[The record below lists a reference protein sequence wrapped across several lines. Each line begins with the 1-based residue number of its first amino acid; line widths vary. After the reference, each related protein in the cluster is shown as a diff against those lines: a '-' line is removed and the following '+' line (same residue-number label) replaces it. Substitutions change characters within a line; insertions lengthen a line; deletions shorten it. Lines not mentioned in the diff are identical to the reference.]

1 MKDMKTAAA
10 QDLECCPTLSKEP
23 RCDVL
28 DFRYRLPH
36 RTTVKRGGQAS
47 HRNRGSDPPPGLT
60 RCPGPLSL
68 GDPFHT
74 ITLLPGEKVKR
85 FTSDRHPLYDRQLY
99 ECELPQRAAFRGA
112 LFHGRGAQ
120 NSMTDV
126 SATDAS
132 HSSNSESG
140 KWDFHDD
147 ASGSLG
153 FFSVSADANARGSHS
168 ASSTSDF
175 LRQMHT
181 LGQSICA
188 GDACG
193 PVLFHRGSFLADAR
207 VNRIRR
213 SLRIL
218 VPRVFQCQP
227 STMPSLSSFIASIR
241 RKITLEAIK
250 RRVDDP
256 AAPTR
261 VSSNPTLSK
270 GQISVV
276 PTSVLARKTAWR
288 SNKWAVTASPQAPCL
303 WDLRC
308 RGGWIPLAGRCRV
321 PAHLRAIVRCATQS
335 RAEAR

>member
-47 HRNRGSDPPPGLT
+47 RQATVTVEVILHLRLT
-60 RCPGPLSL
+60 RCPGPLSV
-68 GDPFHT
+68 GDPCHT
-74 ITLLPGEKVKR
+74 IALLPGEKVKR

-153 FFSVSADANARGSHS
+153 FFSVSADTNARGSHS

-175 LRQMHT
+175 LRQMHN

-227 STMPSLSSFIASIR
+227 LPCRHFL
-241 RKITLEAIK
+241 L
-250 RRVDDP
+250 
-256 AAPTR
+256 
-261 VSSNPTLSK
+261 L
-270 GQISVV
+270 
-276 PTSVLARKTAWR
+276 
-288 SNKWAVTASPQAPCL
+288 SPQ
-303 WDLRC
+303 
-308 RGGWIPLAGRCRV
+308 
-321 PAHLRAIVRCATQS
+321 
-335 RAEAR
+335 